1 MSVKVM
7 AWVWDQDMP
16 VKEKFVLLAY
26 ADHADHEGGSI
37 FPANET
43 IANKTGYSVRSI
55 QRITRRLEETGYM
68 IADGENV
75 GGRNRSNRW
84 KIPIYGGLKGDLNVM
99 VSDKR
104 VTKRVERVT
113 KQALKGDIAVSS
125 EPSIE
130 PSLKE
135 PSINA
140 AAKREFLK
148 SKGVG
153 NPALDVLSKDP
164 DIDLGYLESH
174 FRYGDDRGDAAG
186 LILHR
191 IRSGDAAPKERERDY
206 EADVREGYWSD

>member
-1 MSVKVM
+1 M
-7 AWVWDQDMP
+7 
-16 VKEKFVLLAY
+16 
-26 ADHADHEGGSI
+26 
-37 FPANET
+37 
-43 IANKTGYSVRSI
+43 RSI

-68 IADGENV
+68 VADGENV

-104 VTKRVERVT
+104 VTKRTERVT
-113 KQALKGDIAVSS
+113 KQALKGDTAMSS

-135 PSINA
+135 PSVNA

-148 SKGVG
+148 SRGVG
-153 NPALDVLSKDP
+153 NPALDNLSKDP
-164 DIDLGYLESH
+164 EIDLGYLESH
-174 FRYGDDRGDAAG
+174 FRYGDNRGDSPG

-191 IRSGDAAPKERERDY
+191 ISSGDTVPKERKRDY
-206 EADVREGYWSD
+206 EAGVGEGYWSD